1 MVFEQLKQKYAPVLD
16 FIKQANVSLAHL
28 HEDSG
33 KLVIQGRAPSEKTK
47 NLVWD
52 KIKQIDP
59 SYSDL
64 ACDLTVDSSIP
75 EATGMGAGAA
85 SGAGQAAGGGMQSYT
100 VKAGDSLWKIA
111 QNLMGNGSLYPK
123 IVAANPDKLQDEH
136 TVIHP
141 GDVLKVP
148 SA

>member
-28 HEDSG
+28 HEDGG

-52 KIKQIDP
+52 KIKQVDP

-64 ACDLTVDSSIP
+64 SCDLTVDSSIP
-75 EATGMGAGAA
+75 EAAG
-85 SGAGQAAGGGMQSYT
+85 SEGQAAGGGMQSYT

-123 IVAANPDKLQDEH
+123 IVEANPDKLEDEH